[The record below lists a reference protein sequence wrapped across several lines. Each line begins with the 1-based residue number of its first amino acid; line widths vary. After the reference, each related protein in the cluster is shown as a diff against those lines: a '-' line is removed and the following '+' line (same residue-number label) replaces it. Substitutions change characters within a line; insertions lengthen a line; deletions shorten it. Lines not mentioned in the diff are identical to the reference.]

1 MKKLEVNTSGY
12 TKTQAILVILGITM
26 GTLSLIQT
34 TSAAKWLPTTNLTN
48 APVIGKEYIRAPE
61 QSIVVLSEEEQ
72 EEKQKQLE
80 QERLNQEPQATVYMM
95 ASAYNSV
102 PGQTD
107 GSPFRTASLTQAREG
122 VIASNYFPIGTKLR
136 IPDHFG
142 DQIFRVE
149 DRMNPRYTKTL
160 DIWME
165 DVSDA
170 KQWGRRHI
178 KVEVVRYGLGRG
190 VDTL

>member
-34 TSAAKWLPTTNLTN
+34 TSAAKWLPVGDLTN
-48 APVIGKEYIRAPE
+48 APVIGKEYIRPPE
-61 QSIVVLSEEEQ
+61 QSIVMLAASEK

-80 QERLNQEPQATVYMM
+80 EERLNQEPAATVYMM

-107 GSPFRTASLTQAREG
+107 GSPFRTASLTQTREG

-142 DQIFRVE
+142 DQVFRVE

-165 DVSDA
+165 EVSDA

>member
-1 MKKLEVNTSGY
+1 MKKLEVTTSGY
-12 TKTQAILVILGITM
+12 TKTQAILVIMGITF

-34 TSAAKWLPTTNLTN
+34 TNAAKWFPQRDPNK
-48 APVIGKEYIRAPE
+48 APLIGKEYVRAPE
-61 QSIVVLSEEEQ
+61 QSVVMLSEEEQ
-72 EEKQKQLE
+72 QEKKEALRQERLE
-80 QERLNQEPQATVYMM
+80 QEPVATTYMM

-107 GSPFRTASLTQAREG
+107 GSPFRTASLTTARDG

-142 DQIFRVE
+142 NQVFRVE

-165 DVSDA
+165 EISDA
-170 KQWGRRHI
+170 KQWGRRYI
-178 KVEVVRYGLGRG
+178 KVEVVQYGLGRG